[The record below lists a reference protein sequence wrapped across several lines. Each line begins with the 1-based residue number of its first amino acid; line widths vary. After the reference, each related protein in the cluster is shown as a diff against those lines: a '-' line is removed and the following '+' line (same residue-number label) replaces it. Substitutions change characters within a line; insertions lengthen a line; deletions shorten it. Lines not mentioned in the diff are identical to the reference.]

1 MATFH
6 DRIFKE
12 RSIYPGLR
20 SGARGG
26 RDGGGDAGGRQGWRV
41 DQWHEEAVGES
52 PHLLLWGSSPSCCC
66 HGQQQ

>member
-1 MATFH
+1 MAPFH

-20 SGARGG
+20 GGARGG

-41 DQWHEEAVGES
+41 DQRHEEAAGES
-52 PHLLLWGSSPSCCC
+52 PHLLLWGPSPSCCC
-66 HGQQQ
+66 HGQS

>member
-1 MATFH
+1 MAPFH

-41 DQWHEEAVGES
+41 D
-52 PHLLLWGSSPSCCC
+52 
-66 HGQQQ
+66 